1 METCSRLAVELP
13 LSPGLAEI
21 QAGSKTEFA
30 DAENVFVSPALRQT
44 IASEK
49 DVAAFEAAIGL
60 AIKMVAKG
68 LGIGHIAVAP
78 FERRSGGVLFR
89 ICVCHGK
96 RR

>member
-1 METCSRLAVELP
+1 
-13 LSPGLAEI
+13 
-21 QAGSKTEFA
+21 
-30 DAENVFVSPALRQT
+30 
-44 IASEK
+44 
-49 DVAAFEAAIGL
+49 
-60 AIKMVAKG
+60 